1 MAPGIGEPSRS
12 QRRLKE
18 RSLPSDAPVLIHSP
32 SLPVSSSPK
41 TPDPVIIGGPV
52 DSAATGR

>member
-12 QRRLKE
+12 HRRVKD
-18 RSLPSDAPVLIHSP
+18 RSLASDAPVLTHSP

-41 TPDPVIIGGPV
+41 TPVPLIVGGLV
-52 DSAATGR
+52 ASAATGR